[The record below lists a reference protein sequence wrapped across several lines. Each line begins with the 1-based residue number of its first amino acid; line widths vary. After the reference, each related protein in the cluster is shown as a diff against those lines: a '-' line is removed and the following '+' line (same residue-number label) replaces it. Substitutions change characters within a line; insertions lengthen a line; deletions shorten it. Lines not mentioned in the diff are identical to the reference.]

1 MHIHIYFYRG
11 LVTSW
16 TSNGLGAQRAPKSS
30 WGSNTQYG
38 SFKGVG
44 PLNGGPH
51 PRALRSQDLS
61 IWGHIPCTPPCM
73 ERGVERPWP
82 LHATSC
88 HHPTPCRTQYM
99 GSWYGTT
106 CFVDLQ
112 VLRALTQPLD
122 RTPSGHGGVQGVWRS
137 SDPLGRGGEAQT
149 PQGLGPPEV
158 PSGAGLPGT
167 RPLEAWARKGTDFDP
182 VLLPRARARYVSRS
196 TFGPSGVQIWTRSY
210 RPNSVISGSS
220 NGPPYFTPF

>member
-1 MHIHIYFYRG
+1 MGHLRG
-11 LVTSW
+11 W
-16 TSNGLGAQRAPKSS
+16 TSKWRSSPQSTQVPRPLHMGSYPLYAPM
-30 WGSNTQYG
+30 YG
-38 SFKGVG
+38 
-44 PLNGGPH
+44 
-51 PRALRSQDLS
+51 
-61 IWGHIPCTPPCM
+61 
-73 ERGVERPWP
+73 EGVERPWP

-106 CFVDLQ
+106 CFVEPPSAPCFD
-112 VLRALTQPLD
+112 P
-122 RTPSGHGGVQGVWRS
+122 TPWTAPPQDMGAYKGFGGP
-137 SDPLGRGGEAQT
+137 SDPLGEGVRPRP

-167 RPLEAWARKGTDFDP
+167 RPPEAWARKGTDFDP

-196 TFGPSGVQIWTRSY
+196 TFGPSGVQIWTWSY